1 MNNETCRTRPMP
13 AVQHQAPGDQF
24 IQKQRKSP
32 SVKLPLKS
40 NAGQDKHGHHP
51 STVVRL
57 SLSHAIQVKSA
68 EYWLRLGEADEAVRE
83 LESLPQTAWN
93 HPSAVKARVAA
104 LEVLAQRRE
113 AIVQEVQ
120 AE

>member
-1 MNNETCRTRPMP
+1 MNNETCKTRLMQGPRRP
-13 AVQHQAPGDQF
+13 VSINTQ
-24 IQKQRKSP
+24 
-32 SVKLPLKS
+32 LPI
-40 NAGQDKHGHHP
+40 
-51 STVVRL
+51 
-57 SLSHAIQVKSA
+57 SHAVRVKNA